1 MSNVLGLVVG
11 FGISGVCGK
20 PLGEEDDGR
29 IWIQYYVLF
38 ILDFLCVI
46 WECTVPRFNI
56 DPSSLRKKLSTT
68 SVISC

>member
-1 MSNVLGLVVG
+1 MSNVL
-11 FGISGVCGK
+11 GK

-46 WECTVPRFNI
+46 WGCTVPRFNI

-68 SVISC
+68 SVFSC